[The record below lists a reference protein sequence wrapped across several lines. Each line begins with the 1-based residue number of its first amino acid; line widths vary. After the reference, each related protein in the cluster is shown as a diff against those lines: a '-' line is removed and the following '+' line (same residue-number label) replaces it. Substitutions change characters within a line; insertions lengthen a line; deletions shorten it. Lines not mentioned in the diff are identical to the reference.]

1 MNLQAE
7 LETETQAVEGWR
19 EDELRR
25 KAKAEAGE
33 AVLANRHKDK
43 RLIEWAKANKSYVN
57 IGRPSKYGNPF
68 VIGEDGDRDEVC
80 AKYEAHAK
88 SQPWF
93 KDIESELKGK
103 VLVCYC
109 WPAKCH
115 GETLLAA
122 ANPSKRV
129 EPEQKPEIVV
139 TADGHQLPI
148 LPNNA
153 KSDSW
158 VMQFTAG
165 ADLVDALV
173 RKGYLVP
180 LLHGNGAVLTTKA
193 ERALQALIEG
203 PTLS

>member
-7 LETETQAVEGWR
+7 LETETQDAEVWR

-25 KAKAEAGE
+25 KAKAEAGW

-43 RLIEWAKANKSYVN
+43 QLIAWAKANKSYVN

-68 VIGEDGDRDEVC
+68 EIDRDGDRDEVC

-103 VLVCYC
+103 VLVCHC
-109 WPAKCH
+109 WPARCH
-115 GETLLAA
+115 GITLLAA
-122 ANPSKRV
+122 ANQSKQV
-129 EPEQKPEIVV
+129 EPEQKPEIAV
-139 TADGHQLPI
+139 TADGQHWPI
-148 LPNNA
+148 LPHNA
-153 KSDSW
+153 KSDAC

-173 RKGYLVP
+173 RKGYLVR

-193 ERALQALIEG
+193 ERALQALIEE
-203 PTLS
+203 PNVC